1 MIIFKR
7 LLPDPS
13 SLEISVDFALAKSIS
28 PLVAQK
34 RSTSGA
40 KCSSSIVGRGAQHPL
55 GELHTGGQAA
65 QIPALS
71 SALLQDLS
79 CWSISGSVSPL
90 PKGRMFPESLWHCC
104 ETGEAS
110 QKEPLAS
117 TTNLSALS
125 ILKLPSTCATVMPSA
140 LNIPRV
146 PVYLSSCSCLPLLKH
161 TRSLSAWFW
170 CLPKTPLTSL
180 KEILIGFC
188 VNKIETGPQSLDFEI
203 AIKYVVHSVQ
213 KP

>member
-13 SLEISVDFALAKSIS
+13 SLEISVDFTLAKSIS

-40 KCSSSIVGRGAQHPL
+40 KCSSSIVGRGAQHL
-55 GELHTGGQAA
+55 SGELHTGGQAA
-65 QIPALS
+65 QVPVLS

-117 TTNLSALS
+117 HN
-125 ILKLPSTCATVMPSA
+125 KLFYIINTEITKHLRYSYPFCFEHPSGA
-140 LNIPRV
+140 IV
-146 PVYLSSCSCLPLLKH
+146 PVLLWLSP
-161 TRSLSAWFW
+161 F
-170 CLPKTPLTSL
+170 
-180 KEILIGFC
+180 
-188 VNKIETGPQSLDFEI
+188 IETYLLP
-203 AIKYVVHSVQ
+203 
-213 KP
+213 